1 MNIENHIY
9 NAKKALDLVRDKVS
23 EQDYDIALAML
34 CNVMTETRDL
44 ISHVWSLKC
53 LKAEV
58 EEPSVEDVT

>member
-9 NAKKALDLVRDKVS
+9 NAQKALGLTRDKVA
-23 EQDYDIALAML
+23 EKDYDIALAML

-53 LKAEV
+53 LKSEV
-58 EEPSVEDVT
+58 EDPAREKV